1 MQPVLP
7 VKAESLQ
14 AGLNPEQAAAVVHT
28 SGPLLILAGA
38 GTGKTRV
45 ITHRIASLVMRGLA
59 APREVLAL
67 TFTNKAAAEMRDRT
81 QVLIGHDAK
90 FATIST
96 FHSACARW
104 LREYARYAEL
114 KPSFSI
120 YDDEDQ
126 LSLVRVVA
134 EAMNIPHDAAA
145 ARSYRQRIEQ
155 ANNEAMRTVEVQS
168 RARGRDGELFAELY
182 TAYQAAL
189 IQANAVDFGSLV
201 STMVHLLEDNEEIR
215 SQFRRRYRH
224 VLVDE
229 FQDTNRAQYR
239 LLRQLAGDDSQIA
252 AVGDDDQSIYRW
264 RGATVENVRA
274 FQSDYACTTIA
285 LEQNYRST
293 RPILDAAHTVVKHLS
308 ERLDKRLR
316 TDRQDAEA
324 VRVCILSDDREEAD
338 FVARSISRIRRE
350 RNLAWNDFAVFYR
363 TNAQSRMFEER
374 LRAEGV
380 PYEVVGGTGFFER
393 REIRD
398 VLAYLRLTVNP
409 TDDIAFRRVVNV
421 PSRGVGTGTLRQI
434 EVFAADHAHGSLRT
448 ALAEYVKAP
457 LGKLPKKTRESLQR
471 FHALL
476 STFAEAALH
485 ADAAQFIDMVLSE
498 TSYLTWLDETEPDT
512 ADDRRANVDE
522 LRNAA
527 RDYCD
532 RAEDKSLIGFL
543 EYSALRGSPEEQQ
556 SDGTTVSLMTVHGSK
571 GLEFPVVF
579 ATGLED
585 ETFPLQRRQAL
596 TPEESDEERR
606 LCYVAFTRARDLLTI
621 TACTRRRMHGQ
632 TRYTRPSAF
641 LLNLSDEPV
650 ILLPESI
657 SIRIDWQGGGG
668 GSGGGSA
675 SIGGTGPRLP
685 AQRPGFDEF
694 DQRPW
699 QERAA
704 TAGGSQIVGEIP
716 EAGIIFDDSHFPEA
730 SLQKARGYV
739 GRRARHT
746 IFGIGKVVDADPTGE
761 HIRLTID
768 FPGAGIKKVVLK
780 YVDLLD

>member
-252 AVGDDDQSIYRW
+252 AVGDDDQSIFRFQ
-264 RGATVENVRA
+264 GASVDNMLRFLQKYPKATEKDWVEKCFLKSKDIQAERLLNIATFYKRIGRSEPAERYLTDVLKKYPDSLAAENSEEMLTKLDKTYVPEGFRPEVESR
-274 FQSDYACTTIA
+274 FQSSIGKRHLWDSFYRIHNSPLNWHCDGGQKWADRFGFH
-285 LEQNYRST
+285 QNDSRTSNY
-293 RPILDAAHTVVKHLS
+293 ILTKYTNLYW
-308 ERLDKRLR
+308 R
-316 TDRQDAEA
+316 
-324 VRVCILSDDREEAD
+324 
-338 FVARSISRIRRE
+338 ISRKYHRH
-350 RNLAWNDFAVFYR
+350 
-363 TNAQSRMFEER
+363 M
-374 LRAEGV
+374 
-380 PYEVVGGTGFFER
+380 
-393 REIRD
+393 
-398 VLAYLRLTVNP
+398 
-409 TDDIAFRRVVNV
+409 
-421 PSRGVGTGTLRQI
+421 
-434 EVFAADHAHGSLRT
+434 H
-448 ALAEYVKAP
+448 
-457 LGKLPKKTRESLQR
+457 LPFQ
-471 FHALL
+471 
-476 STFAEAALH
+476 
-485 ADAAQFIDMVLSE
+485 
-498 TSYLTWLDETEPDT
+498 
-512 ADDRRANVDE
+512 
-522 LRNAA
+522 
-527 RDYCD
+527 
-532 RAEDKSLIGFL
+532 
-543 EYSALRGSPEEQQ
+543 
-556 SDGTTVSLMTVHGSK
+556 
-571 GLEFPVVF
+571 
-579 ATGLED
+579 
-585 ETFPLQRRQAL
+585 
-596 TPEESDEERR
+596 
-606 LCYVAFTRARDLLTI
+606 
-621 TACTRRRMHGQ
+621 
-632 TRYTRPSAF
+632 
-641 LLNLSDEPV
+641 
-650 ILLPESI
+650 
-657 SIRIDWQGGGG
+657 
-668 GSGGGSA
+668 
-675 SIGGTGPRLP
+675 
-685 AQRPGFDEF
+685 
-694 DQRPW
+694 
-699 QERAA
+699 
-704 TAGGSQIVGEIP
+704 
-716 EAGIIFDDSHFPEA
+716 
-730 SLQKARGYV
+730 
-739 GRRARHT
+739 
-746 IFGIGKVVDADPTGE
+746 
-761 HIRLTID
+761 
-768 FPGAGIKKVVLK
+768 
-780 YVDLLD
+780 